1 MPDSSPPVFT
11 PAAPVDPTAMERFL
25 AHCERRTIP
34 RKHLI
39 IRRGDPA
46 DTLYYLISG
55 RAAVLLEDEDAGG
68 QEIILAYLNGGDF
81 IGEIG
86 LFYRSSNRTTQV
98 RARSDCEL
106 AQIRYDA
113 LNALFET
120 ELRDVHAALLHAV
133 GQQLSQRLIKTS
145 RKVSQLAFM
154 DVTGRVARTLL
165 ELRDSP
171 EALSHP
177 EGTQIHI
184 SRQEIAR
191 IVGCSR
197 EMAGRVL
204 KTLAEQ
210 DMIKA
215 NGMDIVIL
223 HTRETY
229 P

>member
-1 MPDSSPPVFT
+1 MSDLSPPDFV
-11 PAAPVDPTAMERFL
+11 PASAVDPAAMERFL

-39 IRRGDPA
+39 VRKGDPA
-46 DTLYYLISG
+46 DTLYYLVSG
-55 RAAVLLEDEDAGG
+55 RAAVLLEDEDDNGH
-68 QEIILAYLNGGDF
+68 EIILAYLNGGEF

-86 LFYRSSNRTTQV
+86 LFYRSSRRTTQV

-106 AQIRYDA
+106 AQISYDA

-120 ELRDVHAALLHAV
+120 ELQDVHAALLHAV
-133 GQQLSQRLIKTS
+133 GQQLSQRLIRTS

-154 DVTGRVARTLL
+154 DVAGRVARTLL
-165 ELRDSP
+165 ELRDAP

-204 KTLAEQ
+204 KNLAEQ
-210 DMIKA
+210 DMIKVS
-215 NGMDIVIL
+215 GMDIVLL
-223 HTRETY
+223 HPR
-229 P
+229 